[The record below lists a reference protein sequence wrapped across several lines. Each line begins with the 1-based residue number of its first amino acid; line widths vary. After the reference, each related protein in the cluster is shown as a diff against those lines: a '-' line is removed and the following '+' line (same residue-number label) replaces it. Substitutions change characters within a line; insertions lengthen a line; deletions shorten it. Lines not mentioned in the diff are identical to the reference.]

1 MKRLW
6 IALAI
11 LLGIFGASLLSAHW
25 LSGFTGQLT
34 QLLERSEQ
42 AAKEGDWQAAAALTG
57 QAARNW
63 QQRSGGLH
71 VVLRHADI
79 DQVHIS
85 FEEVQQLLDSRE
97 LGEWSRGYI
106 SAAARYRLIGG
117 YPDGTFRP
125 GENITRGEAA
135 ILIVNAIGTPVMEAG
150 EHVLGDVSGNVTITA
165 SGARRLIRVDFPTPD
180 GPATVL
186 VLPESCWR
194 IRSIPS
200 CCSAQKKNTR
210 YPLVS

>member
-42 AAKEGDWQAAAALTG
+42 AARAGDWEAAAALTG

-97 LGEWSRGYI
+97 LGEYT
-106 SAAARYRLIGG
+106 AANARLMVQLGLLC
-117 YPDGTFRP
+117 
-125 GENITRGEAA
+125 EA
-135 ILIVNAIGTPVMEAG
+135 EQ
-150 EHVLGDVSGNVTITA
+150 
-165 SGARRLIRVDFPTPD
+165 F
-180 GPATVL
+180 TVQNL
-186 VLPESCWR
+186 L
-194 IRSIPS
+194 
-200 CCSAQKKNTR
+200 
-210 YPLVS
+210 